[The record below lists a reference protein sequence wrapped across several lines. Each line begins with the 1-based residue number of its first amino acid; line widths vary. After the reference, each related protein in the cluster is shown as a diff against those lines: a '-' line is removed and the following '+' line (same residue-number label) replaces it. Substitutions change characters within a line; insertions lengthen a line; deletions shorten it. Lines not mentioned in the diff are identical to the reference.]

1 MSESVLFFVQL
12 ASSARLGIERKTH
25 FSKPVLFRLKK
36 YTRDV
41 AIVMSAAAAAPRPA
55 LVTHVSCVYLEYS
68 FRRKLWAVV
77 S

>member
-1 MSESVLFFVQL
+1 MSESVLFFHPV
-12 ASSARLGIERKTH
+12 SFVSPLGIERKTH

-68 FRRKLWAVV
+68 FRRKL
-77 S
+77 